1 MAIVS
6 ISNLMKKYDNVEA
19 LKGIDLE
26 IEAGGIVGILGP
38 NGAGKTTLVEIIEGL
53 RQPTHGRLTVLGVD
67 PQKSPGQLK
76 ERIGAQLQTT
86 AISPELTPSE
96 TLALFGSFY
105 QKSLPPSRILE
116 LVGLTEKANA
126 RNRTLSGGQKQ
137 RLAIGMAL
145 VNDPE
150 LLIFDEPT
158 TGLDPMARRG
168 VHDIVT
174 DLRGRGKTILLTTH
188 YIEEAEKLCDRVIMI
203 KEGQIVADGTPFE
216 LVSRAS
222 GMSTVWIAV
231 EGELDPTPLMNAGA
245 EPSGH
250 EGEYFKFQTHN
261 PAEVIIAL
269 GEILK
274 QQAVSL
280 TDLRM
285 KRPTLED
292 VYLELV
298 GSQQDEEPPEPSTT
312 QKTSRVPG
320 V

>member
-6 ISNLMKKYDNVEA
+6 ISNLEKKYDNVEA

-26 IEAGGIVGILGP
+26 IDAGGIVGILGP

-53 RQPTHGRLTVLGVD
+53 RLPTRGRVTVLGVD
-67 PQKSPGQLK
+67 PQKSPGQIK
-76 ERIGAQLQTT
+76 ESIGAQLQTT

-96 TLALFGSFY
+96 TLVLFGSFY
-105 QKSLPPSRILE
+105 EKSLPPSRILE
-116 LVGLTEKANA
+116 LVGLTEKAHA

-150 LLIFDEPT
+150 LVIFDEPT

-203 KEGQIVADGTPFE
+203 KEGQVVADGTPFE

-222 GMSTVWIAV
+222 GVSTVWIAV
-231 EGELDPTPLMNAGA
+231 EGEFDPTPLMNAGA
-245 EPSGH
+245 EPRGN

-274 QQAVSL
+274 QQAVTL

-298 GSQQDEEPPEPSTT
+298 GSPQDEEPSETSTIPETF
-312 QKTSRVPG
+312 RAPG

>member
-1 MAIVS
+1 MPIITTHGLIKTYNGVQ
-6 ISNLMKKYDNVEA
+6 A
-19 LKGIDLE
+19 LRGIDLQ

-53 RQPTHGRLTVLGVD
+53 RTPTAGQVTVMGID
-67 PQKSPGQLK
+67 PQKSPGRLK

-86 AISPELTPSE
+86 AISPELTPIE
-96 TLALFGSFY
+96 TLRVFASFY
-105 QKSLPPSRILE
+105 EKSLPAESILE
-116 LVGLTEKANA
+116 RVGLSEKARA

-137 RLAIGMAL
+137 RLAIAMAM

-168 VHDIVT
+168 VHEIVA
-174 DLRGRGKTILLTTH
+174 DLRQRGKTILLTTH

-203 KEGQIVADGTPFE
+203 NQGQVIADGTPFE

-222 GMSTVWIAV
+222 GVSTVWIAV
-231 EGELDPTPLMNAGA
+231 EGELDPTPLVNAGA
-245 EPSGH
+245 EPRGQ
-250 EGEYFKFQTHN
+250 EGDYLKFQTHN

-269 GEILK
+269 GEVLK
-274 QQAVSL
+274 QQAVTL

-285 KRPTLED
+285 KRPSLED

-298 GSQQDEEPPEPSTT
+298 GSPIDEAAGQVS
-312 QKTSRVPG
+312 
-320 V
+320 